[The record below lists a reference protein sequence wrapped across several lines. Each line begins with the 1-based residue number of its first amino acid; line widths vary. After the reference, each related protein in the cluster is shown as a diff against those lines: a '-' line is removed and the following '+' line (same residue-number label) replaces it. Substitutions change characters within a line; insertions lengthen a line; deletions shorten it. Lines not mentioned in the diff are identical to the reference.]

1 MASCDSPYTSFRH
14 DERPQLGR
22 QLVDRTRDPFE
33 RIGRLGLRRG
43 LAPRAARPAGSN
55 VSSIGS
61 VALPAPLADVGR
73 GGVGRDPVHPRR
85 ELGLAAELPDAP
97 PGPQVSVLHHVARV
111 LLVPRQA
118 ARQGEG
124 VDEGA
129 AHQLVERSSV
139 TALGGADQLGLF
151 HWLPFRGGSA
161 PTCPPAERLRRAR
174 RAGPHAVDS
183 RASRLGSITRVSL
196 CTVWRRSQRQYFF
209 ISIRSRSFTLLFMVM

>member
-1 MASCDSPYTSFRH
+1 MASCDSPYTSFNTTSDRS
-14 DERPQLGR
+14 LGGSSSSAA
-22 QLVDRTRDPFE
+22 RDPFE

-43 LAPRAARPAGSN
+43 LDLGPRVGGLERLVEGL
-55 VSSIGS
+55 GS
-61 VALPAPLADVGR
+61 VPAPLADVRR

-97 PGPQVSVLHHVARV
+97 PGPQVSVLHHVARI

-118 ARQGEG
+118 ARQREG

-161 PTCPPAERLRRAR
+161 LTCPPAERLRRPTPRDSERSHVAR
-174 RAGPHAVDS
+174 
-183 RASRLGSITRVSL
+183 
-196 CTVWRRSQRQYFF
+196 
-209 ISIRSRSFTLLFMVM
+209 